1 MRPGLRRGRGLPQRR
16 GRGQLHPQ
24 GAGAHHLGSRGPDP
38 TPPREGRGQHD
49 DHRGAL
55 GAVRGPAA
63 RPTDR
68 SADLGLGGRE
78 RGQALVRDSV
88 ALPPVPDRAARIEL
102 RQGPRRDPEVPAAQ
116 PAPLGPEPEL
126 FQDRI
131 QWPRGRGDR
140 HPDPV
145 RPLVEP
151 AERRALA
158 GGAAQPG
165 NPLRQPERPRGVG
178 ARRELGRGER
188 REPDLGR
195 AQAVDGLGHPSLDRP
210 AHRVFQRRQRRPVE
224 PGHVTGLRQPQTL
237 EPRMQARAQDPL
249 ELPDEPFGLDE
260 HVRPCLLELDERIPR
275 HTGSLGGLEPRGLRT
290 MMPGRRLGPTT
301 RAPRSSR
308 RRWTAMDQYRRY
320 GRWLKRAAWVLA
332 IYLFAAWLFM
342 GLSPSQSLSQPS
354 LVMVQLRPVMLQALI
369 LVFFILLQFLAR
381 GNDYVIYPNEYDTSF
396 DDVRGQPA
404 AVEATQEVLRV
415 FEGFKDFKQMGG
427 YPPHGILF
435 EGPPG
440 TGKTLMAKAIAGA
453 SGVPFLFATGSGFA
467 NMFMGIGNMKVRKL
481 FKKGRVMSDKYG
493 GSVIFIDEIDAVG
506 SRGAVTTDRSGD
518 RATDRIFMGA
528 GTGGGGGM
536 GVINELLVQM
546 DGFTVPRGL
555 WRHIRRLAFRA
566 KPKVPFYNILVI
578 GATNRAS
585 TLDPALV
592 RPGRFDRKIHVGLP
606 DAEGRQDILQYYL
619 SKVRHEPID
628 YAKLSR
634 MTVGY
639 SPASLKNIVNEALL
653 FALQDGRDALRW
665 DDLWAAKLS
674 EEIGL
679 KQSVKY
685 SQREK
690 AMVAVHEGAHAVA
703 SYALE
708 REELQIQVI
717 TIQKRESALGLV
729 STQEIEEM
737 FLRTQKQ
744 LLARIQVSLAGLVAE
759 EIWYGQ
765 TTSGP
770 SSDLVNATR
779 NAAAYVGVYGMGRSL
794 ISAAASG
801 PGPYGETDPIGVVL
815 SNDERRREIDA
826 ILNDC
831 RDSVRNLLL
840 KKRHVVEGVRDALLE
855 REELVGDEI
864 EVLMAEL
871 GEREPIEV
879 PARLGDGQAIGPG
892 RNGQAGGGNGQAP
905 RRPDAPSPP

>member
-1 MRPGLRRGRGLPQRR
+1 M
-16 GRGQLHPQ
+16 
-24 GAGAHHLGSRGPDP
+24 DP
-38 TPPREGRGQHD
+38 
-49 DHRGAL
+49 
-55 GAVRGPAA
+55 
-63 RPTDR
+63 
-68 SADLGLGGRE
+68 
-78 RGQALVRDSV
+78 
-88 ALPPVPDRAARIEL
+88 
-102 RQGPRRDPEVPAAQ
+102 
-116 PAPLGPEPEL
+116 
-126 FQDRI
+126 
-131 QWPRGRGDR
+131 
-140 HPDPV
+140 
-145 RPLVEP
+145 
-151 AERRALA
+151 
-158 GGAAQPG
+158 
-165 NPLRQPERPRGVG
+165 
-178 ARRELGRGER
+178 
-188 REPDLGR
+188 
-195 AQAVDGLGHPSLDRP
+195 
-210 AHRVFQRRQRRPVE
+210 
-224 PGHVTGLRQPQTL
+224 
-237 EPRMQARAQDPL
+237 
-249 ELPDEPFGLDE
+249 
-260 HVRPCLLELDERIPR
+260 
-275 HTGSLGGLEPRGLRT
+275 
-290 MMPGRRLGPTT
+290 
-301 RAPRSSR
+301 
-308 RRWTAMDQYRRY
+308 QYRRY
-320 GRWLKRAAWVLA
+320 GRWLKRAAWILA

-342 GLSPSQSLSQPS
+342 GLSPSQSISDPE
-354 LVMVQLRPVMLQALI
+354 LVISQLRPFMLQAMI
-369 LVFFILLQFLAR
+369 LVFFIIIQFGAMFWFLSR

-404 AVEATQEVLRV
+404 AVESTQEVLRV

-467 NMFMGIGNMKVRKL
+467 AMFMGIGNMKVRRL
-481 FKKGRVMSDKYG
+481 FKKARVMSDKYG

-506 SRGAVTTDRSGD
+506 SRGGVTTDRSGD
-518 RATDRIFMGA
+518 RSTHRIIMG
-528 GTGGGGGM
+528 GMGMGGGM

-555 WRHIRRLAFRA
+555 WRHIRRIAFRA

-578 GATNRAS
+578 GATNRAA
-585 TLDPALV
+585 TLDAALV

-606 DAEGRQDILQYYL
+606 DAEGRQDILEYYL
-619 SKVRHEPID
+619 AKVRHEPID
-628 YAKLSR
+628 YPKLSR

-665 DDLWAAKLS
+665 DDLWQAKLS

-679 KQSVKY
+679 KQPVKY
-685 SQREK
+685 SPREK

-801 PGPYGETDPIGVVL
+801 PGPYGEVDPIGVVL
-815 SNDERRREIDA
+815 SDGDRRREVDA

-831 RDSVRNLLL
+831 RDNVRNLLL

-879 PARLGDGQAIGPG
+879 PSTPQGDGLAFEPG
-892 RNGQAGGGNGQAP
+892 GNGQGGGGNGQGQVP
-905 RRPDAPSPP
+905 PRPDAPPNT

>member
-1 MRPGLRRGRGLPQRR
+1 M
-16 GRGQLHPQ
+16 
-24 GAGAHHLGSRGPDP
+24 DP
-38 TPPREGRGQHD
+38 
-49 DHRGAL
+49 
-55 GAVRGPAA
+55 
-63 RPTDR
+63 
-68 SADLGLGGRE
+68 
-78 RGQALVRDSV
+78 
-88 ALPPVPDRAARIEL
+88 
-102 RQGPRRDPEVPAAQ
+102 
-116 PAPLGPEPEL
+116 
-126 FQDRI
+126 
-131 QWPRGRGDR
+131 
-140 HPDPV
+140 
-145 RPLVEP
+145 
-151 AERRALA
+151 
-158 GGAAQPG
+158 
-165 NPLRQPERPRGVG
+165 
-178 ARRELGRGER
+178 
-188 REPDLGR
+188 
-195 AQAVDGLGHPSLDRP
+195 
-210 AHRVFQRRQRRPVE
+210 
-224 PGHVTGLRQPQTL
+224 
-237 EPRMQARAQDPL
+237 
-249 ELPDEPFGLDE
+249 
-260 HVRPCLLELDERIPR
+260 
-275 HTGSLGGLEPRGLRT
+275 
-290 MMPGRRLGPTT
+290 
-301 RAPRSSR
+301 
-308 RRWTAMDQYRRY
+308 QYRRY
-320 GRWLKRAAWVLA
+320 GRWLKRAAWILA

-342 GLSPSQSLSQPS
+342 GLSPSQSISDPE
-354 LVMVQLRPVMLQALI
+354 LVISQLRPFMLQAMI
-369 LVFFILLQFLAR
+369 LVFFIILQFGAMFWFLSR

-404 AVEATQEVLRV
+404 AVESTQEVLRV

-467 NMFMGIGNMKVRKL
+467 AMFVGIGNLKVRRL
-481 FKKGRVMSDKYG
+481 FKKARVMSDKYG

-506 SRGAVTTDRSGD
+506 SRGGVTTDRSGD
-518 RATDRIFMGA
+518 RSTHRIIMG
-528 GTGGGGGM
+528 GMGMGGGM

-555 WRHIRRLAFRA
+555 WRHIRRIAFRA

-578 GATNRAS
+578 GATNRAA
-585 TLDPALV
+585 TLDAALV

-606 DAEGRQDILQYYL
+606 DAEGRQDILEYYL
-619 SKVRHEPID
+619 AKVRHEPID
-628 YAKLSR
+628 YPKLSR

-665 DDLWAAKLS
+665 DDLWQAKLS

-679 KQSVKY
+679 KQPVKY
-685 SQREK
+685 SPREK

-801 PGPYGETDPIGVVL
+801 PGPYGEVDPIGVVL
-815 SNDERRREIDA
+815 SDGDRRREVDA

-831 RDSVRNLLL
+831 RDNVRNLLL

-879 PARLGDGQAIGPG
+879 PATPQGDGLAFEPG
-892 RNGQAGGGNGQAP
+892 GNGQGGGGNGQGQVP
-905 RRPDAPSPP
+905 PRPDAPPNT

>member
-1 MRPGLRRGRGLPQRR
+1 M
-16 GRGQLHPQ
+16 
-24 GAGAHHLGSRGPDP
+24 DP
-38 TPPREGRGQHD
+38 
-49 DHRGAL
+49 
-55 GAVRGPAA
+55 
-63 RPTDR
+63 
-68 SADLGLGGRE
+68 
-78 RGQALVRDSV
+78 
-88 ALPPVPDRAARIEL
+88 
-102 RQGPRRDPEVPAAQ
+102 
-116 PAPLGPEPEL
+116 
-126 FQDRI
+126 
-131 QWPRGRGDR
+131 
-140 HPDPV
+140 
-145 RPLVEP
+145 
-151 AERRALA
+151 
-158 GGAAQPG
+158 
-165 NPLRQPERPRGVG
+165 
-178 ARRELGRGER
+178 
-188 REPDLGR
+188 
-195 AQAVDGLGHPSLDRP
+195 
-210 AHRVFQRRQRRPVE
+210 
-224 PGHVTGLRQPQTL
+224 
-237 EPRMQARAQDPL
+237 
-249 ELPDEPFGLDE
+249 
-260 HVRPCLLELDERIPR
+260 
-275 HTGSLGGLEPRGLRT
+275 
-290 MMPGRRLGPTT
+290 
-301 RAPRSSR
+301 
-308 RRWTAMDQYRRY
+308 QYRRY
-320 GRWLKRAAWVLA
+320 GRWLKRAAWILA

-342 GLSPSQSLSQPS
+342 GLSPSQSISDPE
-354 LVMVQLRPVMLQALI
+354 LVISQLRPFMLQAMI
-369 LVFFILLQFLAR
+369 LVFFIILQFGAMFWFLSR

-404 AVEATQEVLRV
+404 AVESTQEVLRV

-467 NMFMGIGNMKVRKL
+467 AMFVGIGNLKVRRL
-481 FKKGRVMSDKYG
+481 FKKARVMSDKYG

-506 SRGAVTTDRSGD
+506 SRGGVTTDRSGD
-518 RATDRIFMGA
+518 RSTHRIIMG
-528 GTGGGGGM
+528 GMGMGGGM

-555 WRHIRRLAFRA
+555 WRHIRRIAFRA

-578 GATNRAS
+578 GATNRAA

-606 DAEGRQDILQYYL
+606 DAEGRQDILEYYL
-619 SKVRHEPID
+619 AKVRHEPID
-628 YAKLSR
+628 YPKLSR

-665 DDLWAAKLS
+665 DDLWQAKLS

-685 SQREK
+685 SPREK

-801 PGPYGETDPIGVVL
+801 PGPSGEVDPIGVVL
-815 SNDERRREIDA
+815 SDGDRRREVDA

-831 RDSVRNLLL
+831 RDNVRNLLL

-879 PARLGDGQAIGPG
+879 PAAPQGDGQTFEPG
-892 RNGQAGGGNGQAP
+892 GNGRGGGGNGQGQVPPRPEAP
-905 RRPDAPSPP
+905 PTT

>member
-1 MRPGLRRGRGLPQRR
+1 M
-16 GRGQLHPQ
+16 
-24 GAGAHHLGSRGPDP
+24 DP
-38 TPPREGRGQHD
+38 
-49 DHRGAL
+49 
-55 GAVRGPAA
+55 
-63 RPTDR
+63 
-68 SADLGLGGRE
+68 
-78 RGQALVRDSV
+78 
-88 ALPPVPDRAARIEL
+88 
-102 RQGPRRDPEVPAAQ
+102 
-116 PAPLGPEPEL
+116 
-126 FQDRI
+126 
-131 QWPRGRGDR
+131 
-140 HPDPV
+140 
-145 RPLVEP
+145 
-151 AERRALA
+151 
-158 GGAAQPG
+158 
-165 NPLRQPERPRGVG
+165 
-178 ARRELGRGER
+178 
-188 REPDLGR
+188 
-195 AQAVDGLGHPSLDRP
+195 
-210 AHRVFQRRQRRPVE
+210 
-224 PGHVTGLRQPQTL
+224 
-237 EPRMQARAQDPL
+237 
-249 ELPDEPFGLDE
+249 
-260 HVRPCLLELDERIPR
+260 
-275 HTGSLGGLEPRGLRT
+275 
-290 MMPGRRLGPTT
+290 
-301 RAPRSSR
+301 
-308 RRWTAMDQYRRY
+308 QYRRY
-320 GRWLKRAAWVLA
+320 GRWLKRAAWILA
-332 IYLFAAWLFM
+332 IYVFAAWLFM
-342 GLSPSQSLSQPS
+342 GLSPAQSVSDPE
-354 LVMVQLRPVMLQALI
+354 LVMSQLRPFMLQAMI
-369 LVFFILLQFLAR
+369 LVFFIIIQFGAMFWFLSR

-404 AVEATQEVLRV
+404 AVESTKEVLRV

-453 SGVPFLFATGSGFA
+453 SGVPFLFSTGSGFA
-467 NMFMGIGNMKVRKL
+467 NMFIGIGNLKVRRL
-481 FKKGRVMSDKYG
+481 FKKARVMSDKYG
-493 GSVIFIDEIDAVG
+493 GAVIFIDEIDAVG
-506 SRGAVTTDRSGD
+506 SRGGVTTDRSAN
-518 RATDRIFMGA
+518 RATDRIIMG
-528 GTGGGGGM
+528 GMGMGGGM

-555 WRHIRRLAFRA
+555 WRHVRRLAFRA
-566 KPKVPFYNILVI
+566 KPRVPFYNILVI

-606 DAEGRQDILQYYL
+606 DGEGREDILGYYL
-619 SKVRHEPID
+619 AKVRHEPID
-628 YAKLSR
+628 YVKLSR

-639 SPASLKNIVNEALL
+639 SPAQLKNIVNEALL

-665 DDLWAAKLS
+665 DDLWQAKLT

-679 KQSVKY
+679 KQPVKY
-685 SQREK
+685 TPREK
-690 AMVAVHEGAHAVA
+690 EMVAVHEGAHAVA

-801 PGPYGETDPIGVVL
+801 PGPYGEMDPIGVVL
-815 SNDERRREIDA
+815 SDADRRKEIDRL
-826 ILNDC
+826 LNEC

-879 PARLGDGQAIGPG
+879 PVTGNGDRAAGFAPEG
-892 RNGQAGGGNGQAP
+892 NGQPGDGNGQAP
-905 RRPDAPSPP
+905 RRPDTPPPP

>member
-1 MRPGLRRGRGLPQRR
+1 M
-16 GRGQLHPQ
+16 
-24 GAGAHHLGSRGPDP
+24 
-38 TPPREGRGQHD
+38 
-49 DHRGAL
+49 
-55 GAVRGPAA
+55 
-63 RPTDR
+63 
-68 SADLGLGGRE
+68 
-78 RGQALVRDSV
+78 
-88 ALPPVPDRAARIEL
+88 
-102 RQGPRRDPEVPAAQ
+102 
-116 PAPLGPEPEL
+116 
-126 FQDRI
+126 
-131 QWPRGRGDR
+131 
-140 HPDPV
+140 
-145 RPLVEP
+145 
-151 AERRALA
+151 
-158 GGAAQPG
+158 
-165 NPLRQPERPRGVG
+165 
-178 ARRELGRGER
+178 
-188 REPDLGR
+188 
-195 AQAVDGLGHPSLDRP
+195 
-210 AHRVFQRRQRRPVE
+210 
-224 PGHVTGLRQPQTL
+224 
-237 EPRMQARAQDPL
+237 
-249 ELPDEPFGLDE
+249 
-260 HVRPCLLELDERIPR
+260 
-275 HTGSLGGLEPRGLRT
+275 
-290 MMPGRRLGPTT
+290 
-301 RAPRSSR
+301 
-308 RRWTAMDQYRRY
+308 
-320 GRWLKRAAWVLA
+320 KRAAWILA

-342 GLSPSQSLSQPS
+342 GLSPSQSISDPE
-354 LVMVQLRPVMLQALI
+354 LVISQLRPFMLQAMI
-369 LVFFILLQFLAR
+369 LVFFIILQFGAMFWFLSR

-404 AVEATQEVLRV
+404 AVESTQEVLRV

-467 NMFMGIGNMKVRKL
+467 AMFVGIGNLKVRRL
-481 FKKGRVMSDKYG
+481 FKKARVMSDKYG

-506 SRGAVTTDRSGD
+506 SRGGVTTDRSGD
-518 RATDRIFMGA
+518 RSTHRIIMG
-528 GTGGGGGM
+528 GMGMGGGM

-555 WRHIRRLAFRA
+555 WRHVRRIAFRA

-578 GATNRAS
+578 GATNRAA
-585 TLDPALV
+585 TLDAALV

-606 DAEGRQDILQYYL
+606 DAEGRQDILEYYL
-619 SKVRHEPID
+619 AKVRHEPID
-628 YAKLSR
+628 YPKLSR

-665 DDLWAAKLS
+665 DDLWQAKLS

-679 KQSVKY
+679 KQPVKY
-685 SQREK
+685 SPREK

-801 PGPYGETDPIGVVL
+801 PGPSGEVDPIGVVL
-815 SNDERRREIDA
+815 SDGDRRREVDA

-831 RDSVRNLLL
+831 RDNVRNLLL

-879 PARLGDGQAIGPG
+879 PATTQGDGRAFEPG
-892 RNGQAGGGNGQAP
+892 GNGQGGGGNGQGQVPP
-905 RRPDAPSPP
+905 RPEGPPNI

>member
-1 MRPGLRRGRGLPQRR
+1 M
-16 GRGQLHPQ
+16 
-24 GAGAHHLGSRGPDP
+24 DP
-38 TPPREGRGQHD
+38 
-49 DHRGAL
+49 
-55 GAVRGPAA
+55 
-63 RPTDR
+63 
-68 SADLGLGGRE
+68 
-78 RGQALVRDSV
+78 
-88 ALPPVPDRAARIEL
+88 
-102 RQGPRRDPEVPAAQ
+102 
-116 PAPLGPEPEL
+116 
-126 FQDRI
+126 
-131 QWPRGRGDR
+131 
-140 HPDPV
+140 
-145 RPLVEP
+145 
-151 AERRALA
+151 
-158 GGAAQPG
+158 
-165 NPLRQPERPRGVG
+165 
-178 ARRELGRGER
+178 
-188 REPDLGR
+188 
-195 AQAVDGLGHPSLDRP
+195 
-210 AHRVFQRRQRRPVE
+210 
-224 PGHVTGLRQPQTL
+224 
-237 EPRMQARAQDPL
+237 
-249 ELPDEPFGLDE
+249 
-260 HVRPCLLELDERIPR
+260 
-275 HTGSLGGLEPRGLRT
+275 
-290 MMPGRRLGPTT
+290 
-301 RAPRSSR
+301 
-308 RRWTAMDQYRRY
+308 QYRRY
-320 GRWLKRAAWVLA
+320 GRWLKRAAWILA

-342 GLSPSQSLSQPS
+342 GLSPSQSISDPE
-354 LVMVQLRPVMLQALI
+354 LVISQLRPFMLQAMI
-369 LVFFILLQFLAR
+369 LVFFIILQFGAMFWFLSR

-404 AVEATQEVLRV
+404 AVESTQEVLRV

-467 NMFMGIGNMKVRKL
+467 AMFIGIGNLKVRKL
-481 FKKGRVMSDKYG
+481 FKKARVMSDKYG

-506 SRGAVTTDRSGD
+506 SRGGVTTDRSGD
-518 RATDRIFMGA
+518 PSTHRIIMG
-528 GTGGGGGM
+528 GMGMGGGM

-555 WRHIRRLAFRA
+555 WRHVRRLAFRA

-578 GATNRAS
+578 GATNRAA
-585 TLDPALV
+585 TLDAALV

-606 DAEGRQDILQYYL
+606 DAEGRQDILEYYL
-619 SKVRHEPID
+619 AKVRHEPID
-628 YAKLSR
+628 YPKLSR

-665 DDLWAAKLS
+665 DDLWQAKLT

-685 SQREK
+685 SPREK

-801 PGPYGETDPIGVVL
+801 PGPYGEVDPIGAVL
-815 SNDERRREIDA
+815 SDPDRRREVDA

-831 RDSVRNLLL
+831 RDNVRNLLL

-879 PARLGDGQAIGPG
+879 PATTQGDGRAFEPG
-892 RNGQAGGGNGQAP
+892 GNGQGGGGNGQGQVPPRPEAP
-905 RRPDAPSPP
+905 PNT

>member
-1 MRPGLRRGRGLPQRR
+1 M
-16 GRGQLHPQ
+16 
-24 GAGAHHLGSRGPDP
+24 DP
-38 TPPREGRGQHD
+38 
-49 DHRGAL
+49 
-55 GAVRGPAA
+55 
-63 RPTDR
+63 
-68 SADLGLGGRE
+68 
-78 RGQALVRDSV
+78 
-88 ALPPVPDRAARIEL
+88 
-102 RQGPRRDPEVPAAQ
+102 
-116 PAPLGPEPEL
+116 
-126 FQDRI
+126 
-131 QWPRGRGDR
+131 
-140 HPDPV
+140 
-145 RPLVEP
+145 
-151 AERRALA
+151 
-158 GGAAQPG
+158 
-165 NPLRQPERPRGVG
+165 
-178 ARRELGRGER
+178 
-188 REPDLGR
+188 
-195 AQAVDGLGHPSLDRP
+195 
-210 AHRVFQRRQRRPVE
+210 
-224 PGHVTGLRQPQTL
+224 
-237 EPRMQARAQDPL
+237 
-249 ELPDEPFGLDE
+249 
-260 HVRPCLLELDERIPR
+260 
-275 HTGSLGGLEPRGLRT
+275 
-290 MMPGRRLGPTT
+290 
-301 RAPRSSR
+301 
-308 RRWTAMDQYRRY
+308 QYRRY
-320 GRWLKRAAWVLA
+320 GRWLKRAAWILA

-342 GLSPSQSLSQPS
+342 GLSPSQSISDPE
-354 LVMVQLRPVMLQALI
+354 LVISQLRPFMLQAMI
-369 LVFFILLQFLAR
+369 LVFFIILQFGAMFWFLSR

-404 AVEATQEVLRV
+404 AVESTQEVLRV

-467 NMFMGIGNMKVRKL
+467 AMFVGIGNLKVRRL
-481 FKKGRVMSDKYG
+481 FKKARVMSDKYG

-506 SRGAVTTDRSGD
+506 SRGGVTTDRSGD
-518 RATDRIFMGA
+518 RSTHRIIMG
-528 GTGGGGGM
+528 GMGMGGGM

-555 WRHIRRLAFRA
+555 WRHIRRIAFRA

-578 GATNRAS
+578 GATNRAA
-585 TLDPALV
+585 TLDAALV

-606 DAEGRQDILQYYL
+606 DAEGRQDILEYYL
-619 SKVRHEPID
+619 AKVRHEPID
-628 YAKLSR
+628 YPKLSR

-665 DDLWAAKLS
+665 DDLWQAKLS

-679 KQSVKY
+679 KQPVKY
-685 SQREK
+685 SPREK

-801 PGPYGETDPIGVVL
+801 PGPYGEVDPIGTVL
-815 SNDERRREIDA
+815 SDGDRRREVDA

-831 RDSVRNLLL
+831 RDNVRNLLL

-879 PARLGDGQAIGPG
+879 PATTQGDGLAFEP
-892 RNGQAGGGNGQAP
+892 GGNGQGGRGNGQGQVP
-905 RRPDAPSPP
+905 PRPDAPPNT